1 MHGYARRY
9 RLHFRDATAS
19 DIPAIVETF
28 DGRNALPLEPR
39 LRQALPALLRQLMSS
54 PACTF
59 TVFEDDDWQGPRV
72 ISFAAGLLV
81 REAVI
86 EAYLAAPQPRLVASI
101 LASVLDGGSP
111 LLTLDEIRHANSGD
125 GLDLVLFPIPLG
137 RASWDDPQLVELRR
151 LAPQAFL
158 RSFGGYRLR
167 AIYYEVFTDEVA
179 AYIEA
184 AGYRRLHDFPAQAG
198 TGVLSAECKPC
209 MLRLTRADLAPAA
222 MSMASQFF
230 DPPAARLGL
239 TLAEQRV
246 ALRALDGASD
256 RSIAESL
263 GLSGETV
270 RSNWRSIY
278 RRLALVL
285 AGMEAQARRPG
296 AAARG
301 YEKRRI
307 AIEYLRQ
314 NLHEL
319 RPSLRTAQRSP
330 DPRSTRR

>member
-1 MHGYARRY
+1 MR
-9 RLHFRDATAS
+9 FRDAVES
-19 DIPAIVETF
+19 DIPALVACF
-28 DGRNALPLEPR
+28 DGRNALPLDAR
-39 LRQALPALLRQLMSS
+39 LREALPGLLKRLLDS
-54 PACTF
+54 PACTIA
-59 TVFEDDDWQGPRV
+59 VFEDDTWSGPQLL
-72 ISFAAGLLV
+72 SFAGGLLV
-81 REAVI
+81 RGTVVED
-86 EAYLAAPQPRLVASI
+86 YLAAPRPALVASM
-101 LASVLDGGSP
+101 LGSLLDGGHP

-137 RASWDDPQLVELRR
+137 RLPWDDPRLVEMRR

-167 AIYYEVFTDEVA
+167 AIYYEVFADEVA

-184 AGYRRLHDFPAQAG
+184 AGYRRLHDFSAQAG
-198 TGVLSAECKPC
+198 TGTLAPDCRPC

-222 MSMASQFF
+222 MSVASQFF
-230 DPPAARLGL
+230 DPPPARLGL

-256 RSIAESL
+256 RSIADSL

-278 RRLALVL
+278 RRLAFVL
-285 AGMEAQARRPG
+285 AGVEAQAQRPA

-301 YEKRRI
+301 YEKRRV

-319 RPSLRTAQRSP
+319 RPSLRPAQRGP
-330 DPRSTRR
+330 DSRPARR